1 MSGTAER
8 LPFWE
13 HFKLAE
19 EVSNL
24 ECFVGVFP
32 SYMGLIWSS
41 LGLGGKIF
49 LAWKCL
55 VWSPKNAVVFGNAH
69 PTQTT

>member
-24 ECFVGVFP
+24 KCVVGVFP
-32 SYMGLIWSS
+32 SYMGLGFPLASVVKLTGMYHFRPFPLISS
-41 LGLGGKIF
+41 EKMR
-49 LAWKCL
+49 
-55 VWSPKNAVVFGNAH
+55 VSE
-69 PTQTT
+69 T

>member
-13 HFKLAE
+13 RFKLAE

-24 ECFVGVFP
+24 KCVVGVFP
-32 SYMGLIWSS
+32 SYMGLIWFS
-41 LGLGGKIF
+41 LGLGGKIDGHGRAIPF
-49 LAWKCL
+49 QTL
-55 VWSPKNAVVFGNAH
+55 SP
-69 PTQTT
+69 

>member
-8 LPFWE
+8 LLFWE

-24 ECFVGVFP
+24 ECFVGVFLG
-32 SYMGLIWSS
+32 YMGLIWFS
-41 LGLGGKIF
+41 LGLGGKFYGHGRAIPF
-49 LAWKCL
+49 QTL
-55 VWSPKNAVVFGNAH
+55 SP
-69 PTQTT
+69 